1 MSRSNTHVTFVTSLE
16 HREETRLPVQ
26 ERRLDVS
33 SPRLDGAKLLLSS
46 SIPTSFRLDDS
57 SLRNEV
63 PTRRLDVFPLRLDA
77 SRRALVRTVVPS
89 RGSDAPSPQN
99 VSPSRKF
106 CLRFTDNLKTSSR
119 DSKTSSLVLEEPSSR
134 FEPRREDFAK

>member
-1 MSRSNTHVTFVTSLE
+1 MPRSNTNVTFVTSLV
-16 HREETRLPVQ
+16 HREETRLPVP
-26 ERRLDVS
+26 EKRLEVS
-33 SPRLDGAKLLLSS
+33 SPRLDGAKRLLSS

-63 PTRRLDVFPLRLDA
+63 PTRRLDVAPIDLDA

-89 RGSDAPSPQN
+89 RGSDAPSPKN
-99 VSPSRKF
+99 VSRSRKF
-106 CLRFTDNLKTSSR
+106 CLRFAQRFKTSSR

-134 FEPRREDFAK
+134 FEPRRADFAR